1 MAQRSKEDRG
11 LILAVA
17 FYREPDGSVYEA
29 MLLQDL
35 VNGSTYN
42 YVSFPDIDASL
53 IAYAKWPDHSFL
65 STKERR
71 GKHIE
76 LQQLLW
82 DSTVSPLFRY
92 GTHCSAW
99 SRAVREADD
108 EG

>member
-1 MAQRSKEDRG
+1 MGQRSKEDRG

-42 YVSFPDIDASL
+42 YVSFPDIPPPVVCA
-53 IAYAKWPDHSFL
+53 WPDHSFL